1 MLKLAANLSMLF
13 GENPPLER
21 FSWRPEPVLMP
32 LRCGSLTN
40 IP

>member
-21 FSWRPEPVLMP
+21 FSLAARAGFNAVEMWFPYA
-32 LRCGSLTN
+32 
-40 IP
+40 